1 MVPGVSSLWS
11 REYQQVRFGISLVTT
26 QDEEILSVF
35 FRSSQVMLSASE
47 SRVLSIRSP
56 GLVKVLPYSMTLRAL

>member
-56 GLVKVLPYSMTLRAL
+56 RLVKVLPYSMTLRAL